1 MNQQI
6 SKLIAVQAF
15 CVFTLAPL
23 PRNTLT
29 MPTYPLA
36 SKRKFASMKGVA
48 WKKMRIQ
55 SCLVKTNESESHW
68 TTTMTEDF
76 YPILFKATTVTCL
89 HTHLLSMAY
98 SGGLDLRQIWNTISY
113 HWANGVRMRKGDCMF
128 PQSNKWN
135 FQWSMSCWSV
145 QSTPIRYYTWK
156 EFNYYYWPQPLNYQL
171 EIVLIEQSLQ
181 AKAIL
186 TSVRCSHVPSVYI
199 KANTNCL
206 SKQLGVWYTWKPC
219 KLDVIVMSLNNV
231 ICCLWWDIG
240 MQTVD
245 PSEEV
250 GS

>member
-36 SKRKFASMKGVA
+36 SKRKFASMRGVA
-48 WKKMRIQ
+48 WRKWGFKVVWLKPMRVSLTEPQ
-55 SCLVKTNESESHW
+55 PWQKT
-68 TTTMTEDF
+68 

-186 TSVRCSHVPSVYI
+186 TSVRELSQVQLFSQLLFIKYWSWLLRTLQVPFPRAVRFY
-199 KANTNCL
+199 
-206 SKQLGVWYTWKPC
+206 
-219 KLDVIVMSLNNV
+219 
-231 ICCLWWDIG
+231 
-240 MQTVD
+240 
-245 PSEEV
+245 EEV
-250 GS
+250 FPYRECNNHDHRIVLGKFWL